1 MATDDISKVYVF
13 RVDELS
19 AETLEKLRSYF
30 KVNESAYTT
39 YVIARETKPKLH
51 YHVYAEYLEDVKK
64 KTVQKSFQRLFK
76 SDIHGVGTK
85 YYSDIAK
92 KPEEAL
98 MYTCKQGDII
108 DSKSTMSVDEL
119 KELGTK
125 WLSKSDYTKSKG
137 HPIDVV
143 ISMIKGDRVT
153 DSMITRAVFDYYKSR
168 KMGMNRMA
176 MKSIYFAV
184 KSRLCS
190 DDAYAEFHEFCVK

>member
-30 KVNESAYTT
+30 QINDSAYSM
-39 YVIARETKPKLH
+39 YVIARESKPKLH
-51 YHVYAEYLEDVKK
+51 YHVYAEYTEDVKK
-64 KTVQKSFQRLFK
+64 KTVQKAFQRVFK
-76 SDIHGVGTK
+76 GDINGVGTK
-85 YYSDIAK
+85 YYSDIAR

-108 DSKSTMSVDEL
+108 VHKSSYTDEQL
-119 KELGTK
+119 VELGSK
-125 WLSKSDYTKSKG
+125 WLSKNDYTKAKG

-143 ISMIKGDRVT
+143 MSMLKADHIT

-168 KMGMNRMA
+168 KMGMNRQA

-184 KSRLCS
+184 RARLCET
-190 DDAYAEFHEFCVK
+190 DAYAEFHDFCVK